1 MWVALFITFIFAS
14 FVLFVVKG
22 FVIDDVFLI
31 TFGIMITQVNLI
43 VIIVKGFTFFF
54 SNYKNT
60 VTKNLFACVGTLVF
74 RILNIH
80 SYKRI

>member
-43 VIIVKGFTFFF
+43 VIIVKGFYIFF
-54 SNYKNT
+54 
-60 VTKNLFACVGTLVF
+60 L
-74 RILNIH
+74 
-80 SYKRI
+80 